1 MGYFLIVK
9 QAFLLKITII
19 TIIMVIINNLLLN
32 SRLIVLR
39 LHQTIIILAT
49 KKLNYN
55 MGINFIIVADNAMI
69 EVGIIINI
77 IIMEVSIIIQRFE
90 DESKSFEI
98 NY

>member
-1 MGYFLIVK
+1 
-9 QAFLLKITII
+9 
-19 TIIMVIINNLLLN
+19 
-32 SRLIVLR
+32 
-39 LHQTIIILAT
+39 
-49 KKLNYN
+49 